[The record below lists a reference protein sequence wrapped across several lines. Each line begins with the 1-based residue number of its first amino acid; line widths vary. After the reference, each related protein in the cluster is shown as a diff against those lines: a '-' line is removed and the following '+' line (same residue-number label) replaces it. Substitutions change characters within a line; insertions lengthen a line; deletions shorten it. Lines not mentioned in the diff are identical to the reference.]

1 MKRRDFLA
9 ASCAAGLAPLGASA
23 ARAAEA
29 AAKKE
34 LYDLRLYR
42 IASAEK
48 KAVLLEC
55 LAKAAVPAWNRLGIR
70 PVGIFEPLEG
80 EGHDLWVLLP
90 HASCESLVTL
100 GARLMAD
107 AAFVQG
113 AAAVLDAP
121 MKDPIYDRIESS
133 LLVAFDGVPRIELP
147 TTKPTRVFQLR
158 IYESH
163 NLAKAQKKIEM
174 FNSGGELEIF
184 RRVGM
189 PPVFFGEALAGPRLP
204 NLTYMLGFDDRAAL
218 DAGWKAFLADPA
230 WTKLKADPQ
239 YADTVS
245 NITNILLKPAD
256 GSQV

>member
-23 ARAAEA
+23 ASAASA

-34 LYDLRLYR
+34 LYDLRLYQV
-42 IASAEK
+42 ASAEK
-48 KAVLLEC
+48 KATLLDY

-80 EGHDLWVLLP
+80 EGYDLWVLLP
-90 HASCESLVTL
+90 HASCESLLTL

-107 AAFVQG
+107 AAFVQA

-121 MKDPIYDRIESS
+121 MNDPVYDRIESS
-133 LLVAFDGVPRIELP
+133 LLVAFDGVPKIELP
-147 TTKPTRVFQLR
+147 TNKPTRVFQLR

-204 NLTYMLGFDDRAAL
+204 NLTYMLGFDDRAAM

-230 WTKLKADPQ
+230 WAKLKADPQ